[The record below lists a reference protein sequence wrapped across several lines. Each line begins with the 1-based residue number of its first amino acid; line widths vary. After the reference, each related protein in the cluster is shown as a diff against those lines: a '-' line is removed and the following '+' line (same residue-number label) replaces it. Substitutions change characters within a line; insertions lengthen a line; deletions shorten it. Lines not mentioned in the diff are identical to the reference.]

1 LTLRVLIVDD
11 EPLARDGVALCLES
25 HADVTIVAACE
36 NGSEA
41 IRAIREHSPD
51 LVFLDVKM
59 PGLTGFD
66 VIESIGVERMPPVIF
81 LTAYEEHALRAF
93 RVAAID
99 YLLKPIDA
107 GRLGKALER
116 ARTSIAQ
123 RQLLKRSQELS
134 SVLDSVVKRA
144 GSIAPDR
151 EDRIAVRS
159 GGNIHF
165 LPPQEITWV
174 EAAGDY
180 VTIHT
185 SAQQYVVREAMRE
198 MEQRLSPHRF
208 QRVHR
213 GHLVS
218 LSKIR
223 ELEINESGDSEI
235 VLDTGTRLKVGRA
248 YKDALFHALKA
259 RG

>member
-1 LTLRVLIVDD
+1 
-11 EPLARDGVALCLES
+11 
-25 HADVTIVAACE
+25 
-36 NGSEA
+36 
-41 IRAIREHSPD
+41 
-51 LVFLDVKM
+51 
-59 PGLTGFD
+59 
-66 VIESIGVERMPPVIF
+66 MPPVIF

-107 GRLGKALER
+107 GRLGEALER

-123 RQLLKRSQELS
+123 RQLLERTRQLS
-134 SVLDSVVKRA
+134 SVLDSVVK
-144 GSIAPDR
+144 GSGSSGSDR

-165 LPPQEITWV
+165 LRPKEISWV

-180 VTIHT
+180 VTIYT
-185 SAQQYVVREAMRE
+185 STQQYVVREPMRE

-208 QRVHR
+208 KRVHR

-218 LSKIR
+218 LSRIC
-223 ELEINESGDSEI
+223 ELELNESGDSEI
-235 VLDTGTRLKVGRA
+235 VLDTGIRLKVGRA
-248 YKDALFHALKA
+248 YKDALLDALKA